1 MNIFRNKEKIS
12 RKNKEV
18 VNSVKALIYSK
29 KDMKIFGITSCL
41 LSEGKTTIAKKIVSS
56 IAQDN
61 KKVLFLDLDI
71 RNAKGHKKGIAEVL
85 ARLAELQECIEHE
98 EGFESLS
105 GGTCESIT
113 SLLASFEFVDMIAQL
128 KQLYDYII
136 VDTPQL
142 YEFMD
147 AVQIADVCD
156 GMIMVLEPF
165 VVPYKMAV
173 DCKRKLENVATP
185 IIGVVM
191 NKAD

>member
-1 MNIFRNKEKIS
+1 MSIFRNKEKVS

-29 KDMKIFGITSCL
+29 KDMKIFGITSCML
-41 LSEGKTTIAKKIVSS
+41 LEGKTTIAKKIASS
-56 IAQDN
+56 ITEDN
-61 KKVLFLDLDI
+61 KKVLYLDLDI
-71 RNAKGHKKGIAEVL
+71 RNAKGNQKGIAEVT
-85 ARLAELQECIEHE
+85 ARSVELQECIVHE
-98 EGFESLS
+98 EHFEYLA
-105 GGTCESIT
+105 GGKCESIT
-113 SLLASFEFVDMIAQL
+113 GLLASFEFVDIMAQL
-128 KQLYDYII
+128 KQIYDYII

-156 GMIMVLEPF
+156 GMIMVLEPY

-173 DCKRKLENVATP
+173 DCKRKLENASTP